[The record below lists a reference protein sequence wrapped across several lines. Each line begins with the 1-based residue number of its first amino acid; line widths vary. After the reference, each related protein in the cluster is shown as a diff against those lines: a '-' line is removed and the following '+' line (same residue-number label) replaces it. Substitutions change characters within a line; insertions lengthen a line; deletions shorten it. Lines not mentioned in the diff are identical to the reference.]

1 MAHEPSN
8 TDTTP
13 AVEEERAGMQ
23 STPSDDFEKA
33 LGDSA
38 ATKGPTD
45 EQDYPPMRKV
55 ILIMISLYMA
65 IFLVS
70 LVR

>member
-1 MAHEPSN
+1 MAQETSN
-8 TDTTP
+8 ADAKP
-13 AVEEERAGMQ
+13 AIEEETAAME
-23 STPSDDFEKA
+23 STSSDDVEKA
-33 LGDSA
+33 LGDNA
-38 ATKGPTD
+38 AAKGPTD

-55 ILIMISLYMA
+55 ILIMISLYLA